1 MLLCSCCE
9 NFEGIGVR
17 IEEEKKTTVIWELID
32 DLKPYTALFL
42 LWSLSKMSG
51 GLLLMKFVSKCVFW
65 VYFASI
71 LRVFEH
77 FIFIISYDER
87 SFGSRGSVVDAESD
101 YIDCILC
108 CIWMQYCWW
117 KLWDFWDFW
126 IWNESILALLCLSS
140 PLANASED
148 NCW

>member
-77 FIFIISYDER
+77 FLISYDER

-101 YIDCILC
+101 YIDYIVYGCSIVDENC
-108 CIWMQYCWW
+108 EISESEMSQ
-117 KLWDFWDFW
+117 FWPY
-126 IWNESILALLCLSS
+126 SAYPRLLRMHRRIIVDKI
-140 PLANASED
+140 SE
-148 NCW
+148 